1 MSFIRETIPTPVY
14 PCGGAGAAAPAE
26 RTGSVAVTGANGTI
40 YQYVLAYEAATGKKY
55 KFKSNEERMRY
66 VLEAA
71 AITSCPG

>member
-14 PCGGAGAAAPAE
+14 ACGGAGAVAPPE
-26 RTGSVAVTGANGTI
+26 RTGSVATTGTNGTI
-40 YQYVLAYEAATGKKY
+40 YQYVLAYEAETGKKY

-71 AITSCPG
+71 AVASCPE